1 MIQTYYALNNQTIY
15 DVCLMT
21 YGILD
26 TLPNGQPALFK
37 LIQDNNFGS
46 VNNYP
51 ALGQSF
57 AWDDTLVFNNQV
69 SITNSLT
76 NVNYATRSN
85 SKGNIGY
92 AIQSNGLPV
101 NGNQIVYTTPPPP
114 NMGTGK
120 YDYYLVFN
128 TDPRWSGGGLTFT
141 DPYLVGKANYA
152 IYAQQDSQFFSVNE
166 GVDIHYNS
174 VAGSFT
180 ILTPGFSLINSYYLV
195 IYPNKY
201 DTTIP

>member
-1 MIQTYYALNNQTIY
+1 MIQTYTAIANQNIY

-21 YGILD
+21 YGTLD
-26 TLPNGQPALFK
+26 RLFK

-51 ALGQSF
+51 FQGQTF
-57 AWDDTLVFNNQV
+57 IWDDTLVFNEAANQ
-69 SITNSLT
+69 SNTLT
-76 NVNYATRSN
+76 NTVYATRAS
-85 SKGNIGY
+85 SIGNIIY
-92 AIQSNGLPV
+92 NIQSNGLPV
-101 NGNQIVYTTPPPP
+101 SGSPIVSPIPPS
-114 NMGTGK
+114 GGASAA

-128 TDPRWSGGGLTFT
+128 TDIRYNAGTLTFA
-141 DPYLVGKANYA
+141 DPYLIGKTGYA
-152 IYAQQDSQFFSVNE
+152 IYAQQLSQFFSVIQDA
-166 GVDIHYNS
+166 DIHYDS

-180 ILTPGFSLINSYYLV
+180 ILSAGFSLINDYYLV